1 VDSLDQVKKLREEYE
16 RALDAAESRRTAYHE
31 AVLDLYQAGTP
42 LREIAK
48 ELGLSH
54 QRVHQIVSGEPPR
67 RRKLPRAAGGIG
79 AALVLVAAT
88 FGALRIAH
96 APPFLQAVPAGQ
108 EAAACLRGHGW
119 SVAQHSSGVI
129 VATHGFYRL
138 VYQPSRRTGPIVQ
151 TGWSGYG
158 PHGKV
163 VTGEDETKIV
173 IDIAASACFQQ
184 YTRSIHSFASP
195 SQ

>member
-79 AALVLVAAT
+79 AALVLVAAA

-96 APPFLQAVPAGQ
+96 APPFVHAVPAAQ
-108 EAAACLRGHGW
+108 EAAACLSRHGW
-119 SVAQHSSGVI
+119 SVAQHSSGVV
-129 VATHGFYRL
+129 VASDGLYQL
-138 VYQPSRRTGPIVQ
+138 VYQPPGRKTGPIAQ

-158 PHGKV
+158 PHGSRT
-163 VTGEDETKIV
+163 TGEDETKIV
-173 IDIAASACFQQ
+173 ISLLPADCQQ
-184 YTRSIHSFASP
+184 YTRSIHSFAS
-195 SQ
+195 SRQ